1 MSDVLSIIITIL
13 IYVLQAVVILIIVR
27 FILSWVDPA
36 NNLRFS
42 RFMRNLTEPML
53 QPARSL
59 IPPLGFIDMSAI
71 VALVLLQVFISL
83 LNQLK

>member
-1 MSDVLSIIITIL
+1 MDILSVIINIL
-13 IYVLQAVVILIIVR
+13 IIVLQAVVILIIIR
-27 FILSWVDPA
+27 FVLSWVDPQ
-36 NNLRFS
+36 NNLAFS

-83 LNQLK
+83 LSQLK